1 MKEYS
6 KILDVE
12 KYEEQAKRQITII
25 RGIQEDDAKK
35 YDFRLE
41 KDAQN
46 EQFFTLTKYYNG
58 EQKAQ
63 IYNTI
68 DVITEHLKAI
78 KQSIIDFKINE

>member
-25 RGIQEDDAKK
+25 TAIQEDDAKK
-35 YDFRLE
+35 YDFKLE

-78 KQSIIDFKINE
+78 KQTLIDFKIN

>member
-1 MKEYS
+1 MKEYK

-35 YDFRLE
+35 YDFKLE

-78 KQSIIDFKINE
+78 KQTLIDFKLN

>member
-1 MKEYS
+1 MKEYT

-12 KYEEQAKRQITII
+12 KYEEQARRQITII
-25 RGIQEDDAKK
+25 KGIQEDDAKK
-35 YDFRLE
+35 YDFKLE

-58 EQKAQ
+58 EQRAQ

-78 KQSIIDFKINE
+78 KQTLIDFKLN

>member
-1 MKEYS
+1 MKEYK

-35 YDFRLE
+35 YDFKLK

-58 EQKAQ
+58 EQRAQ

-78 KQSIIDFKINE
+78 KQTLIDFKLN

>member
-35 YDFRLE
+35 YDFKLE

-58 EQKAQ
+58 EQRAQ

-78 KQSIIDFKINE
+78 KQSLIDFKLN

>member
-1 MKEYS
+1 MKEYK

-25 RGIQEDDAKK
+25 KGIQEDDAKK
-35 YDFRLE
+35 YDFKLE

-58 EQKAQ
+58 EQRAQ

-78 KQSIIDFKINE
+78 KQTLIDFKLN

>member
-25 RGIQEDDAKK
+25 KGIQEDDAKK
-35 YDFRLE
+35 YDFKLE

-58 EQKAQ
+58 EQRAQ

-78 KQSIIDFKINE
+78 KQTLIDFKLN